1 MLRLPSHM
9 ALPKGLSAAAAFGVI
24 AVVALG
30 TSASAATGSATQAR
44 SLQVAVVA
52 SVYDGDTLSLR
63 DGRRVRLLQI
73 DTPEL
78 GSGECYSRTARSAL
92 VSLAPPG
99 SRVVLET
106 DPALDRVDRYGRLLR
121 YVKRNGVNVNLE
133 LARRG
138 AAAPYFY
145 RGDRGRYA
153 GSLMRATQS
162 AKAAKRGL
170 WKACPSTVLDPFRA
184 VETGRSGPPTP
195 PPPPS
200 GKCDPNYS
208 GGCVPPP
215 PPDLDCAD
223 IRALGIAPVRSI
235 GSDPHHLD
243 GDHDGIGCE

>member
-1 MLRLPSHM
+1 M
-9 ALPKGLSAAAAFGVI
+9 AIVKAFG
-24 AVVALG
+24 AVAILCVLAVLVAA
-30 TSASAATGSATQAR
+30 TSADTQAQ
-44 SLQVAVVA
+44 SSQVAVVA
-52 SVYDGDTLSLR
+52 SVYDGDTLTLR

-78 GSGECYSRTARSAL
+78 GSGECYSRAARAAL

-99 SRVVLET
+99 KRVVLDA
-106 DPALDRVDRYGRLLR
+106 DPALDRTDRYGRLLR
-121 YVKRNGVNVNLE
+121 YVKRNGVNVNVE

-153 GSLMRATQS
+153 SSLMRAARG

-170 WKACPSTVLDPFRA
+170 WRACASTVLDPFRA

-195 PPPPS
+195 TSSPG
-200 GKCDPNYS
+200 GKCDPNYA
-208 GGCVPPP
+208 GGCVSPP

-223 IRALGIAPVRSI
+223 LDRLGISQVRVI
-235 GSDPHHLD
+235 GSDVHRLD
-243 GDHDGIGCE
+243 GDHDGVGCE